1 MSDEKHEEIRR
12 LGSAL
17 IEKNPKV
24 FQPRLFSSNSERQQ
38 QILSVNLL
46 YFLRPV
52 SPDYTDFVKE
62 FEQLKI
68 RWVKGTYFIPNL

>member
-24 FQPRLFSSNSERQQ
+24 FQPRLFSLNSARQQ
-38 QILSVNLL
+38 QILSTCYIFSDRFRLI
-46 YFLRPV
+46 
-52 SPDYTDFVKE
+52 YTDFVTE

-68 RWVKGTYFIPNL
+68 RWVKGIYFIPNL